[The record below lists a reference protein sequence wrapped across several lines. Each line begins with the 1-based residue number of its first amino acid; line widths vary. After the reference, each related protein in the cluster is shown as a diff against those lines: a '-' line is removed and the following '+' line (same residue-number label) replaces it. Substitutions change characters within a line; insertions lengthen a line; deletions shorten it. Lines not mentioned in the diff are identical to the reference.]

1 MSKDVFWI
9 SLSGV
14 KRLSFIGIEPSSEGV
29 TVNKSE
35 DSLVDVKVDSNIE
48 VLPGVVLALVLWEWQ
63 LVSLK
68 EDSLWDA

>member
-14 KRLSFIGIEPSSEGV
+14 KRLSFIGKEPSSEGV